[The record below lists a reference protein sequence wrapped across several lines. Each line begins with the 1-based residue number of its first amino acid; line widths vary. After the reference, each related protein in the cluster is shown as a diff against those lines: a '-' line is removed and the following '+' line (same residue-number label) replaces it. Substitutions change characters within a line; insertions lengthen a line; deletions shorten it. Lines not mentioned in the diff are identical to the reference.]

1 MIKRWSN
8 KDCIRE
14 RTLPATERSLLKQLS
29 KRPHHRSKQG
39 GIAAGAVSFIA
50 ALSTSSA
57 DSATIIL
64 DLIFIERLSLI
75 SFIFSNLM
83 ENKNII
89 LL

>member
-1 MIKRWSN
+1 MLKRS
-8 KDCIRE
+8 
-14 RTLPATERSLLKQLS
+14 TLPATERSLLKQLS

-39 GIAAGAVSFIA
+39 GIAAGVVSLIA

-57 DSATIIL
+57 DSAAIIL
-64 DLIFIERLSLI
+64 DLIFIERLSPI